1 MSGNLLLGS
10 LIFMPIIA
18 AVIGYLIGKR
28 NKSVRD
34 YFVIIITIIEFIGF
48 LFFFIVANKEY
59 RSIPLL
65 NEEIQNI
72 FYTQFVWNNFRGMG
86 IHFVLDGFRATF
98 CFIAAIMWMMTT
110 IFSKEYFLH
119 HKNRN
124 RYYFFTLMTL
134 GSTIGVFLS
143 ADLFTTFIFFEIMS
157 FTSYVWVAQ
166 EEKKE
171 ALKAAETYLAVAV
184 IGGLVMLFGIF
195 LLQNTIHTLEI
206 SQLLEK
212 SKLVA
217 NKGPLYIAGGC
228 ILFGFGAKAGVFPLH
243 IWLPKAHPV
252 APAPASA
259 LLSGILTKT
268 GVFGILIVS
277 CNLFFGDELWGR
289 LILVLGILTMFG
301 GALLALFSVD
311 IKRTL
316 ACSSMSQIGFILIG
330 IATQNY
336 LGKENALAA
345 IKALSFQPFHLLYPV
360 TLHKAAY
367 IIFEL
372 ICTLLL

>member
-1 MSGNLLLGS
+1 M
-10 LIFMPIIA
+10 
-18 AVIGYLIGKR
+18 
-28 NKSVRD
+28 
-34 YFVIIITIIEFIGF
+34 
-48 LFFFIVANKEY
+48 
-59 RSIPLL
+59 
-65 NEEIQNI
+65 
-72 FYTQFVWNNFRGMG
+72 
-86 IHFVLDGFRATF
+86 
-98 CFIAAIMWMMTT
+98 
-110 IFSKEYFLH
+110 
-119 HKNRN
+119 
-124 RYYFFTLMTL
+124 
-134 GSTIGVFLS
+134 
-143 ADLFTTFIFFEIMS
+143 
-157 FTSYVWVAQ
+157 WVAK

-316 ACSSMSQIGFILIG
+316 ACSSMSQIGFMLIG

-336 LGKENALAA
+336 
-345 IKALSFQPFHLLYPV
+345 
-360 TLHKAAY
+360 
-367 IIFEL
+367 
-372 ICTLLL
+372 